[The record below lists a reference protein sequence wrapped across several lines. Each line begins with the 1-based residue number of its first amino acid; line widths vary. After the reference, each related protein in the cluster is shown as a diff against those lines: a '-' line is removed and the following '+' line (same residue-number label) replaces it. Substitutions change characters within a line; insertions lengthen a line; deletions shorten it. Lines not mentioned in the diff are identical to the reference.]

1 MGRRRRWGLMLPA
14 LLLTVLSVR
23 LTCADPDPKPK
34 PREWRQ
40 WSARG
45 SFIAEVALDSP
56 TGGIALDSPT
66 AGGALASLTAVV
78 ALFFRKLFFF

>member
-1 MGRRRRWGLMLPA
+1 MMPHPEQLCMKKFQMKIFRDPLMGRRRRWGLMLPA

-45 SFIAEVALDSP
+45 SFTTEVAFSA
-56 TGGIALDSPT
+56 IYM
-66 AGGALASLTAVV
+66 
-78 ALFFRKLFFF
+78 FFYYN